1 MEAGCKIMKLR
12 TTKNYWMD
20 GRPTAKIRMQ
30 FSKAPKISPSKILH
44 GFNHVKASTRTRH
57 YGYSIPSPQW
67 RFLYADEN
75 CAVVKVRHEKISM
88 SSRLAGGPHTNGV
101 RRRPQCEVW
110 ASEHKTT
117 NENDVEE
124 SSKWNLC
131 LAFFYSNCDT
141 RNIFKVYNPEKCKR
155 KQKV

>member
-1 MEAGCKIMKLR
+1 MEAEREIMKLR

-30 FSKAPKISPSKILH
+30 FSKAPTISPSKILH
-44 GFNHVKASTRTRH
+44 GFNHVKASTRTH
-57 YGYSIPSPQW
+57 
-67 RFLYADEN
+67 EN
-75 CAVVKVRHEKISM
+75 CAVVKVRHEKISA
-88 SSRLAGGPHTNGV
+88 SSHLDGGPNTTGV

-117 NENDVEE
+117 SENDVEE

-155 KQKV
+155 MPKR